1 MEGRTGTLNVCHYPQ
16 GKLNKSEAYTLSVCI
31 INPNEQTIGSDPL
44 WGAIVISLTHKGLK
58 PREGQ

>member
-1 MEGRTGTLNVCHYPQ
+1 MNVCYYPQ

-31 INPNEQTIGSDPL
+31 IDPNEQTIGSDPL
-44 WGAIVISLTHKGLK
+44 WGAIVISLIHKGLK